1 MIPWLLKSG
10 VLLAIFY
17 LFYLLFMRK
26 STFFRF
32 NRIAIFV
39 GSAICFIL
47 PLINVGSF
55 LPTEAMPRIELPTL
69 VVGGDLPLEAP
80 SAINWKNILLIIY
93 IIGAAV
99 VLAITAFSVLKTFS
113 ILRKGERVTLKE
125 CKLTIIDSKIPSFSF
140 LNHIAISREDYER
153 NPVILSHELQH
164 IRCRHTIGILLFAVV
179 TIIQWFNPLVWI
191 VRTELKMLHEYEAD
205 EAIIKQGID
214 ATQYQLL
221 LVKKAVGA
229 HRFQMANG
237 FNHAK
242 LKNRITMMQSTKS
255 NKFKRLLYLACL
267 PLIVFGLSF
276 CNRQK
281 EKATDPAV
289 EIEISD
295 ETKAPATV
303 EIKVKES
310 TQDEDTFPLA
320 EVTEKPTFNGKDA
333 NEFAK
338 WVNTQLVYPEDAMAK
353 GEQGRV
359 TLKFTITKEGYVTN
373 VKVLRGLSESLNAA
387 AISAVEASPKWTSPG
402 KINGKPVNVTYIFP
416 VLFQL
421 R

>member
-1 MIPWLLKSG
+1 M
-10 VLLAIFY
+10 
-17 LFYLLFMRK
+17 
-26 STFFRF
+26 
-32 NRIAIFV
+32 
-39 GSAICFIL
+39 
-47 PLINVGSF
+47 
-55 LPTEAMPRIELPTL
+55 
-69 VVGGDLPLEAP
+69 
-80 SAINWKNILLIIY
+80 
-93 IIGAAV
+93 
-99 VLAITAFSVLKTFS
+99 
-113 ILRKGERVTLKE
+113 
-125 CKLTIIDSKIPSFSF
+125 
-140 LNHIAISREDYER
+140 
-153 NPVILSHELQH
+153 
-164 IRCRHTIGILLFAVV
+164 
-179 TIIQWFNPLVWI
+179 
-191 VRTELKMLHEYEAD
+191 
-205 EAIIKQGID
+205 
-214 ATQYQLL
+214 
-221 LVKKAVGA
+221 
-229 HRFQMANG
+229 
-237 FNHAK
+237 
-242 LKNRITMMQSTKS
+242 
-255 NKFKRLLYLACL
+255 
-267 PLIVFGLSF
+267 
-276 CNRQK
+276 
-281 EKATDPAV
+281 